1 MSKKLL
7 KILKNTAMTL
17 AMPILVFAFFK
28 IISTM
33 IGYDGFGVNTDF
45 TVIIY
50 NTIFTGMIALALAY
64 NLTSGRFDFSIGS
77 VLVLAAIISGN
88 IAKDYDFAGM
98 FGPVFAPIAMLILAI
113 IIGAIC
119 GLISGLIYIW
129 LRVPPM
135 ILSIGLAMIY
145 EAIGFAMNN
154 GRGTR
159 ISTEKELLVF
169 SKQPYIFI
177 IVLLVIVVLGFL
189 INFTK
194 FGFNTNALR
203 NEQQI
208 AVNVGIKE
216 KKNAVICYVIAGTL
230 LGIAAVIY
238 LSQYGNMAPRTGLAS
253 SSFLMDAFL
262 PIFIGGAI
270 SKYSDFNIGIIVGA
284 FVQATIY
291 SGFVALGFGTQ
302 LQAVLSGVIVM
313 LFLIY
318 SSNKY
323 KLVEYKMFKEKAQ
336 RALEQR
342 KAKMGNGEEN

>member
-1 MSKKLL
+1 MSKKILKLL
-7 KILKNTAMTL
+7 KNIIMTI
-17 AMPILVFAFFK
+17 AMPVLVFAFFK
-28 IISTM
+28 IISIM

-77 VLVLAAIISGN
+77 VLILAAIISGN
-88 IAKDYDFAGM
+88 IAKDYDFVGM
-98 FGPVFAPIAMLILAI
+98 FGPALAPVAMLLLAMI
-113 IIGAIC
+113 VGAIC

-145 EAIGFAMNN
+145 EAVGFALNN

-159 ISTEKELLVF
+159 VSTEKELLVF
-169 SKQPYIFI
+169 SKQPYILI
-177 IVLLVIVVLGFL
+177 IVILVIVVLGFV
-189 INFTK
+189 INYTK

-216 KKNAVICYVIAGTL
+216 KKNAIICYIIAGIL
-230 LGIAAVIY
+230 LGIASVIY
-238 LSQYGNMAPRTGLAS
+238 LSQYGNMAPKTGLAS
-253 SSFLMDAFL
+253 SAFLMDAFL

-270 SKYSDFNIGIIVGA
+270 AKYSDFNIGIIVGA

-302 LQAVLSGVIVM
+302 LQSVLSGVIVM

-318 SSNKY
+318 SSNRY
-323 KLVEYKMFKEKAQ
+323 KIVEFQMFKAKAAS
-336 RALEQR
+336 ALVDR
-342 KAKMGNGEEN
+342 KNRELKKGE